1 MMNQLEAV
9 NVITA
14 ELTRLGL
21 GEIAFTKDMM
31 NDETILRTLDGSFN
45 YSISNSTL
53 WTLTKDGLESL
64 KEFAQGIA
72 EKAGIQTVAH
82 FREGYKRDVISE
94 LSKLLNMGA
103 EIEEESESL
112 LIKFY
117 NWRMRIP
124 NTYIKDSE
132 DCGHPAIQ
140 TATVIAEGIQ
150 HEFSYWIRSKASL
163 PKHVGGRSFIEGDE

>member
-64 KEFAQGIA
+64 KEFAQ
-72 EKAGIQTVAH
+72 E
-82 FREGYKRDVISE
+82 
-94 LSKLLNMGA
+94 
-103 EIEEESESL
+103 
-112 LIKFY
+112 
-117 NWRMRIP
+117 
-124 NTYIKDSE
+124 
-132 DCGHPAIQ
+132 
-140 TATVIAEGIQ
+140 
-150 HEFSYWIRSKASL
+150 
-163 PKHVGGRSFIEGDE
+163 